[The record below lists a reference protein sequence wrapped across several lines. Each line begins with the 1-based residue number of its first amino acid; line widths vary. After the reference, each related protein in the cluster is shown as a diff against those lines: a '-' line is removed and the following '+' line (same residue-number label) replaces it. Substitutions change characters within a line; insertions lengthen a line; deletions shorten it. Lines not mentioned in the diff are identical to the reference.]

1 MSTWINVA
9 RYSLVDRLNYVV
21 LPWCVL
27 ATSFAVTLAIVAMI
41 GPADRLQLPS
51 GGLGSIY
58 VFFLVLGLLNVLRSL
73 PFGLALGV
81 SRRSYYTG
89 TALLAAGLGAAYG
102 LALTGLQVVER
113 ATDGWGMT
121 LHFFRIAY
129 LLDGP
134 WYLTWL
140 TSFVVLTLAFVYGTW
155 FGVVYWRWNL
165 PGLLAF
171 VVAQVAVG
179 LAGAVVA
186 TWFHAWPAL
195 GQFFTGL
202 TASGL
207 TGLLAALAAVLF
219 AGGLATIRRA
229 TV

>member
-9 RYSLVDRLNYVV
+9 RLSLADRLNYVL
-21 LPWCVL
+21 LPWCIL
-27 ATSFAVTLAIVAMI
+27 ALTFTVDLVI
-41 GPADRLQLPS
+41 LQSMGASGHQVPS
-51 GGLGSIY
+51 GAIASIFL
-58 VFFLVLGLLNVLRSL
+58 FFLALGVLNVLRSL

-102 LALTGLQVVER
+102 LALTVLQGIER

-121 LHFFRIAY
+121 LHFFRVANV
-129 LLDGP
+129 LDGP

-140 TSFVVLTLAFVYGTW
+140 TTFVALTLMFVYGTW

-165 PGLLAF
+165 AGLVAFIATQVLVLLAGTL
-171 VVAQVAVG
+171 VVTSANG
-179 LAGAVVA
+179 
-186 TWFHAWPAL
+186 WPAV
-195 GQFFTGL
+195 GQFFASL
-202 TASGL
+202 TAPGL
-207 TGLLAALAAVLF
+207 TGLLAALAVILF
-219 AGGLATIRRA
+219 AGGLATMRRA